1 MRLETERLKLCD
13 RADLADKVEHTSV
26 KIGDGAGYDIKS
38 YNEDGS
44 SKFIEVKTTKGGI
57 RTGFYITPNELA
69 FSELHPDSY
78 VLIRGFDF
86 DLEKETGKYFELGSD
101 LKTHVSLTPVNF
113 KATF

>member
-1 MRLETERLKLCD
+1 MDNLPI
-13 RADLADKVEHTSV
+13 V
-26 KIGDGAGYDIKS
+26 YKS
-38 YNEDGS
+38 YCTGFYALRHNHATNLDGS
-44 SKFIEVKTTKGGI
+44 PKFIEVKTTKGGI

-69 FSELHPDSY
+69 FSELNSDSY
-78 VLIRGFDF
+78 VLIRVFDF